1 MELDRRQEGHTP
13 DSSAVPGVRVS
24 LAPLAPAPAVAPG
37 EPYLRDELLQDI
49 LAAAAARAPSAPA
62 LRLTDPDPEM
72 PRRTALTYG
81 ELRRRA
87 SRFAHYLRANGV
99 GRGSRVLIC
108 LPRGLDAYPALL
120 GTLEAGAAY
129 VPVDWSIPQDRADY
143 VCTDANV
150 ALVVTLGERAA
161 PFRAAGLPTLAVD
174 TALGDIA
181 ACPDTPLARSET
193 GATPEDIAYIIY
205 TSGSTG
211 RPKGVAIRH
220 RNICHL
226 VRAEGAILDIRAEDK
241 VFGGFSLAFD
251 MSVET
256 MWSAFLPGAELLV
269 GSEALNRAVSELPR
283 VLEEQ
288 GTTVWH
294 ATPSLLSVI
303 EAPLRGI
310 RLINLGGE
318 ACPPELVRRWAALD
332 RRLLNTYGPTET
344 TVTASWAELHPGEP
358 VTIGHPLPGY
368 TAWIVDEALRPVS
381 QGQEGELVIGGPGV
395 GAGYLNLPEQ
405 NAARFVALP
414 FPGPSGAPETVYRTG
429 DLVRLDEAG
438 RIEYLGRIDTQVK
451 IRGFRVELGEIE
463 AVLGS
468 DPAVAQAVV
477 SLFQEVDGTA
487 LLAAF
492 IVPRA
497 GAMADLGRLRA
508 LVRERLPAYM
518 RPAAYDVRSSL
529 PVLVSG
535 KVDRKALTKPARLD
549 ATRRALSAPESEV
562 EEALHG
568 IWSAIFAPTEISVL
582 DDFFEDLG
590 GHSLRA
596 ARMVSLARARPG
608 LERLSIQDLYAA
620 PTIRAL
626 AARID
631 EAGRQAQPAAAP
643 QPAFTPVPRWRHAL
657 CAAAQLV
664 ALIPIYAFAGMQWL
678 LPYLAYTAW
687 DSWYENRLQGIGV
700 AAVCFVALPPLLILV
715 SIGVKWAVLGKVK
728 PGDYPL
734 WGSYYFRWWLV
745 RRVLSVIPTRYLAG
759 TPMMRLYYRLLGA
772 RIGKDAYLG
781 LPQIDAPDLVSIG
794 HGAIVSEGAVLATT
808 AVEHGLLRIGTATL
822 GDNTFLGVMSVVG
835 RNASLG
841 DGAALEDLSA
851 LPAGEHIPAGE
862 CWSGSPAA
870 PHGRHEASPPPPVPG
885 WRRLLVTLGL
895 LLSAPLLP
903 LAAVLPIMPGVM
915 AMVEWQDATSSH
927 AYLLAAPLLAL
938 LYVVLMC
945 GLTVS
950 AKWLLLGRV
959 QPGTRSIWSWFYVRY
974 WFVRQLGELALEML
988 HPIYA
993 TLYVLPWYRAMG
1005 ARVGKRAEIST
1016 ATSVIHDLIEI
1027 GPESFIADGVV
1038 FGAPRLEPGRI
1049 RLARTRIGHR
1059 SFIGNSGLL
1068 PTGAAVG
1075 DDVLIG
1081 VLSKPPEESGRA
1093 LEAGTTWFGSPAL
1106 RLPRRQ
1112 SFALFDEGSRFHPS
1126 RRLIAM
1132 RLSIEFIRVILST
1145 TVSIALFVLM
1155 LDFAGDLLD
1164 EDGGGLDLTLAF
1176 PFLYLGMALAAG
1188 AFVVALKWLVIG
1200 RYKPT
1205 TAPLWSLFV
1214 WRSELVTATYENLVV
1229 PLLLS
1234 PLRGTPFINLYLRLL
1249 GARIG
1254 RRVFTDTTDI
1264 TEFDMVSV
1272 GDDAALN
1279 EDAGLQTHLFE
1290 DRVMKVSTLEVSAR
1304 ASVGSLAIVLYDSR
1318 MEAGSVLGDLSVLM
1332 KGETLPANTPW
1343 EGSPA
1348 RPARG

>member
-1 MELDRRQEGHTP
+1 MLP
-13 DSSAVPGVRVS
+13 VPI
-24 LAPLAPAPAVAPG
+24 APAEAIAPDA
-37 EPYLRDELLQDI
+37 PYARDELLHEI
-49 LAAAAARAPSAPA
+49 LAATAARDPSAPA
-62 LRLTDPDPEM
+62 LRLTDPDPEI
-72 PRRTALTYG
+72 PRRSVLTYG
-81 ELRRRA
+81 ELRQRA
-87 SRFAHYLRANGV
+87 SRFAHYLR
-99 GRGSRVLIC
+99 GRGIQRGDRVLIC
-108 LPRGLDAYPALL
+108 LPRGLDQYLALL
-120 GTLEAGAAY
+120 GVLEAGAAY
-129 VPVDWSIPQDRADY
+129 VPMDWSVPQDRADY
-143 VCTDANV
+143 VCTDAAV
-150 ALVVTLGERAA
+150 ALVVTGEERAA
-161 PFRAAGLPTLAVD
+161 SFRAHGAPVLDMGAE
-174 TALGDIA
+174 LGDIA
-181 ACPDTPLARSET
+181 ASPDTPLGREET
-193 GATPEDIAYIIY
+193 GAEPADLAYIIY

-211 RPKGVAIRH
+211 QPKGVAIRH
-220 RNICHL
+220 DNICHL
-226 VRAEGAILDIRAEDK
+226 VRAEGAILDLRPTDK

-251 MSVET
+251 MSIET
-256 MWSAFLPGAELLV
+256 MWSAFLASAELLV
-269 GSEALNRAVSELPR
+269 GSEALNRAISDLPQ

-288 GTTVWH
+288 GATVWH
-294 ATPSLLSVI
+294 ATPSLLAVV

-344 TVTASWAELHPGEP
+344 TVTATWAELHPGEP
-358 VTIGHPLPGY
+358 VTIGRPLPGY
-368 TAWIVDEALRPVS
+368 TAWIVDEALHPV
-381 QGQEGELVIGGPGV
+381 QPGEEGELVIGGPGV

-414 FPGPSGAPETVYRTG
+414 FPGAPERAYRTG
-429 DLVRLDEAG
+429 DLVRLDG
-438 RIEYLGRIDTQVK
+438 DGQIEYLGRIDTQVK

-463 AVLGS
+463 GLLGT

-477 SLFQEVDGTA
+477 NLFQEADGTG

-492 IVPRA
+492 VAPRA
-497 GAMADLGRLRA
+497 GTSIDVARLRS
-508 LVRERLPAYM
+508 LVRERLPTYM
-518 RPAAYDVRSSL
+518 RPAAYEVRDSL
-529 PVLVSG
+529 PTLVSG
-535 KVDRKALTKPARLD
+535 KVDRKALARPNRLD
-549 ATRRALSAPESEV
+549 APGRALAAPETEI
-562 EEALHG
+562 EEKLLG
-568 IWSAIFAPTEISVL
+568 IWSIVFAPTEVSVL

-596 ARMVSLARARPG
+596 ARMVSLARAEAG

-620 PTIRAL
+620 PSIRKL
-626 AARID
+626 AARVED
-631 EAGRQAQPAAAP
+631 AAAAP
-643 QPAFTPVPRWRHAL
+643 AHAAVPPLPFAPVSSWRHAV
-657 CAAAQLV
+657 CGAAQLL
-664 ALIPIYAFAGMQWL
+664 ALLPIYAFAGMQWL

-687 DSWYENRLQGIGV
+687 DSWYENRLQGIAV
-700 AAVCFVALPPLLILV
+700 AALCFVLLPPLLILV
-715 SIGVKWAVLGKVK
+715 SIGVKWLVLGRVR

-794 HGAIVSEGAVLATT
+794 SGAIVSEGAVLATT
-808 AVEHGLLRIGTATL
+808 SVEHGRLRIGTATL
-822 GDNTFLGVMSVVG
+822 GDNTFVGVMSVVG

-851 LPAGEHIPAGE
+851 LPTGEHIPAGE
-862 CWSGSPAA
+862 LWSGSPAA
-870 PHGRHEASPPPPVPG
+870 KQGQYGAKQPPMVAA
-885 WRRLLVTLGL
+885 WRRAVVTLGL

-903 LAAVLPIMPGVM
+903 LAAVLPIMPGVV
-915 AMVEWQDATSSH
+915 AMVEWQDSSSSH
-927 AYLLAAPLLAL
+927 TYLVAAPLLAL

-945 GLTVS
+945 GLTIA

-959 QPGTRSIWSWFYVRY
+959 KPGTHSIWSWFYVRY

-1005 ARVGKRAEIST
+1005 AKVGARAEIST
-1016 ATSVIHDLIEI
+1016 ATAVIHDLISI

-1038 FGAPRLEPGRI
+1038 FGAARLEPGAV

-1081 VLSKPPEESGRA
+1081 VLSKPPEEPGRA
-1093 LEAGTTWFGSPAL
+1093 MEAGTTWFGSPAL

-1112 SFALFDEGSRFHPS
+1112 SFALFDEGSRFRPS
-1126 RRLIAM
+1126 RRLVLM
-1132 RLSIEFIRVILST
+1132 RLAIEFVRVILST

-1155 LDFAGDLLD
+1155 LDFASDVLD
-1164 EDGGGLDLTLAF
+1164 EDGGGWLLTMAF

-1188 AFVVALKWLVIG
+1188 AFVLALKWLVVG
-1200 RYKPT
+1200 RYRPI
-1205 TAPLWSLFV
+1205 TAPLWSPFV
-1214 WRSELVTATYENLVV
+1214 WRSELVTSTYENLVV
-1229 PLLLS
+1229 PLLLT
-1234 PLRGTPFINLYLRLL
+1234 PLRGTPFINMYLRLL

-1254 RRVFTDTTDI
+1254 RRVFTDTTDM
-1264 TEFDMVSV
+1264 TEFDLVSV

-1290 DRVMKVSTLEVSAR
+1290 DRVMKVSALEIGPR

-1318 MEAGSVLGDLSVLM
+1318 MEAETQLGDLSVLM
-1332 KGETLPANTPW
+1332 KGETLPAGTSW

-1348 RPARG
+1348 RPARA

>member
-1 MELDRRQEGHTP
+1 MLT
-13 DSSAVPGVRVS
+13 VPI
-24 LAPLAPAPAVAPG
+24 APADAIAPDA
-37 EPYLRDELLQDI
+37 PYARDELLHEI
-49 LAAAAARAPSAPA
+49 LAATAARDPAAPA
-62 LRLTDPDPEM
+62 LRLTDPDPEI
-72 PRRTALTYG
+72 PRRSVLTYG
-81 ELRRRA
+81 ELRQRA
-87 SRFAHYLRANGV
+87 SRFAHYLR
-99 GRGSRVLIC
+99 GRGIQRGDRVLIC
-108 LPRGLDAYPALL
+108 LPRGLDQYLALL
-120 GTLEAGAAY
+120 GVLEAGAAY
-129 VPVDWSIPQDRADY
+129 VPVDWSVPQDRADY
-143 VCTDANV
+143 VCADAAV
-150 ALVVTLGERAA
+150 ALVVTREERAA
-161 PFRAAGLPTLAVD
+161 AFRAHEVPVLDMGAE
-174 TALGDIA
+174 LGDIA
-181 ACPDTPLARSET
+181 ASPDTPLGREET
-193 GATPEDIAYIIY
+193 GAEPIDLAYIIY

-211 RPKGVAIRH
+211 QPKGVAIRH
-220 RNICHL
+220 DNICHL
-226 VRAEGAILDIRAEDK
+226 VRAEGAILDLRPADK

-251 MSVET
+251 MSIET
-256 MWSAFLPGAELLV
+256 MWSAFLTGAELLV
-269 GSEALNRAVSELPR
+269 GSEALNRAISDLPQ

-288 GTTVWH
+288 GATVWH
-294 ATPSLLSVI
+294 ATPSLLAVV

-344 TVTASWAELHPGEP
+344 TVTATWAELHPGEP
-358 VTIGHPLPGY
+358 VTIGRPLPGY
-368 TAWIVDEALRPVS
+368 SAWIVDEALRPVPP
-381 QGQEGELVIGGPGV
+381 GAEGELVIGGPGV

-405 NAARFVALP
+405 NAARFVTLP
-414 FPGPSGAPETVYRTG
+414 FPGAPERAYRTG
-429 DLVRLDEAG
+429 DLVRLDG
-438 RIEYLGRIDTQVK
+438 GGQIEYLGRIDTQVK

-463 AVLGS
+463 GLLGT

-477 SLFQEVDGTA
+477 NLFQEPDGTG

-492 IVPRA
+492 VAPRA
-497 GAMADLGRLRA
+497 GTSIDVARLRS
-508 LVRERLPAYM
+508 LVRERLPTYM
-518 RPAAYDVRSSL
+518 RPAAYEVRDSL
-529 PVLVSG
+529 PTLVSG
-535 KVDRKALTKPARLD
+535 KVDRKALSRPSRLD
-549 ATRRALSAPESEV
+549 APGRALAAPETEI
-562 EEALHG
+562 EEKLLG
-568 IWSAIFAPTEISVL
+568 IWSIVFAPTEVSVL

-596 ARMVSLARARPG
+596 ARMVSLARAEAG
-608 LERLSIQDLYAA
+608 LERLSIQDLYAT
-620 PTIRAL
+620 PSIRKL
-626 AARID
+626 AARIED
-631 EAGRQAQPAAAP
+631 AAAAP
-643 QPAFTPVPRWRHAL
+643 AHAAVPPLPFAPVSSWRHAL
-657 CAAAQLV
+657 CGAAQLL
-664 ALIPIYAFAGMQWL
+664 ALLPIYAFAGMQWL

-687 DSWYENRLQGIGV
+687 DSWYENRLQGIAV
-700 AAVCFVALPPLLILV
+700 AALCFVLLPPLLILV
-715 SIGVKWAVLGKVK
+715 SIGVKWLVLGRVK

-794 HGAIVSEGAVLATT
+794 SGAIVSEGAVLATT
-808 AVEHGLLRIGTATL
+808 SVEHGRLRIGTATL
-822 GDNTFLGVMSVVG
+822 GDNTFVGVMSVVG

-851 LPAGEHIPAGE
+851 LPTGEHIPAGE
-862 CWSGSPAA
+862 LWSGSPAA
-870 PHGRHEASPPPPVPG
+870 RQGQYGAKKPPMVAA
-885 WRRLLVTLGL
+885 WRRAVVTLGL

-903 LAAVLPIMPGVM
+903 LAAVLPIMPGVV
-915 AMVEWQDATSSH
+915 AMVEWQDSSNSH
-927 AYLLAAPLLAL
+927 SYLAAAPLLAL

-945 GLTVS
+945 GLTIA

-959 QPGTRSIWSWFYVRY
+959 KPGTHSIWSWFYVRY

-1005 ARVGKRAEIST
+1005 AKVGARAEIST
-1016 ATSVIHDLIEI
+1016 ATAVIHDLISI

-1038 FGAPRLEPGRI
+1038 FGAARLEPGAV

-1081 VLSKPPEESGRA
+1081 VLSKPPEEPERA

-1112 SFALFDEGSRFHPS
+1112 SFALFDEGSRFRPS
-1126 RRLIAM
+1126 RRLVLM
-1132 RLSIEFIRVILST
+1132 RLAIEFVRVILST

-1155 LDFAGDLLD
+1155 LDFASDVLD
-1164 EDGGGLDLTLAF
+1164 EDGGGWLLALAF

-1188 AFVVALKWLVIG
+1188 AFVLALKWLVVG
-1200 RYKPT
+1200 RYRPI

-1214 WRSELVTATYENLVV
+1214 WRSELVTSTYENLVV
-1229 PLLLS
+1229 PLLLT
-1234 PLRGTPFINLYLRLL
+1234 PLRGTPFINMYLRLL

-1254 RRVFTDTTDI
+1254 RRVFTDTTDM
-1264 TEFDMVSV
+1264 TEFDLVSV

-1290 DRVMKVSTLEVSAR
+1290 DRVMKVSSLEIGPR

-1318 MEAGSVLGDLSVLM
+1318 MEAETQLGDLSVLM
-1332 KGETLPANTPW
+1332 KGETLPAGTSW

-1348 RPARG
+1348 RPARA

>member
-1 MELDRRQEGHTP
+1 MSEISVFPATIP
-13 DSSAVPGVRVS
+13 A
-24 LAPLAPAPAVAPG
+24 APAVAPDM
-37 EPYLRDELLQDI
+37 PYARDELLHEI
-49 LAAAAARAPSAPA
+49 LAATAARDPLAPA
-62 LRLTDPDPEM
+62 LRLTDPNPEI
-72 PRRTALTYG
+72 PRRSTLTYG
-81 ELRRRA
+81 ELRQRA
-87 SRFAHYLRANGV
+87 TRFAHFLRGRGV
-99 GRGSRVLIC
+99 GRGDNVLIC
-108 LPRGLDAYPALL
+108 LPRGLDQYLALL
-120 GTLEAGAAY
+120 GVLEAGAAY
-129 VPVDWSIPQDRADY
+129 VPMDWSVPQDRADY
-143 VCTDANV
+143 VCGDAAI
-150 ALVVTLGERAA
+150 ALVVTQEERAA
-161 PFRAAGLPTLAVD
+161 AFRATGVAVLD
-174 TALGDIA
+174 MDAELGDIA
-181 ACPDTPLARSET
+181 ASPDMPLTREET
-193 GATPEDIAYIIY
+193 GAEPSDLAYIIY

-211 RPKGVAIRH
+211 QPKGVAIRH
-220 RNICHL
+220 SNICHL
-226 VRAEGAILDIRAEDK
+226 IRAEGAILALWATDK

-269 GSEALNRAVSELPR
+269 GSEALNHAVSDLPQ
-283 VLEEQ
+283 VLEQQ
-288 GTTVWH
+288 GATVWH
-294 ATPSLLSVI
+294 ATPSLLAVVD
-303 EAPLRGI
+303 APLRAI

-344 TVTASWAELHPGEP
+344 TVTATWAELHPGEP

-368 TAWIVDEALRPVS
+368 TAWIVDEALRPVPP
-381 QGQEGELVIGGPGV
+381 GAEGELVIGGPGV

-405 NAARFVALP
+405 NAARFVPLP
-414 FPGPSGAPETVYRTG
+414 FLETTDLVYRTG

-463 AVLGS
+463 GLLGT

-477 SLFQEVDGTA
+477 NLFQEADGTG

-492 IVPRA
+492 VSPRA
-497 GAMADLGRLRA
+497 GANIDLPRLRA

-518 RPAAYDVRSSL
+518 RPAAYEVRDGL
-529 PVLVSG
+529 PTLISG
-535 KVDRKALTKPARLD
+535 KVDRKALAKPHRLD
-549 ATRRALSAPESEV
+549 APGRALAAPETEA
-562 EEALHG
+562 EERLLRV
-568 IWSAIFAPTEISVL
+568 WSTVFAPTEVSVL

-596 ARMVSLARARPG
+596 ARMVSLARAEPG

-620 PTIRAL
+620 PSIRQL
-626 AARID
+626 AARI
-631 EAGRQAQPAAAP
+631 ESGAASKRHKAAP
-643 QPAFTPVPRWRHAL
+643 QQPFAPVPPWRHAL
-657 CAAAQLV
+657 CGTAQLL
-664 ALIPIYAFAGMQWL
+664 ALLPIYAFAGMQWL

-687 DSWYENRLQGIGV
+687 DAWYDSRLQGIAV
-700 AAVCFVALPPLLILV
+700 AALCFVLLPPVLILV
-715 SIGVKWAVLGKVK
+715 SIGVKWLVLGRVK

-734 WGSYYFRWWLV
+734 WGTYYFRWWLV
-745 RRVLSVIPTRYLAG
+745 RRMLSVIPTRYLAG
-759 TPMMRLYYRLLGA
+759 TPMMRVYYRLLGA
-772 RIGKDAYLG
+772 RIGRDAYLG

-794 HGAIVSEGAVLATT
+794 EGAIVSEGAVLATT
-808 AVEHGLLRIGTATL
+808 SVEHGLLRIGTATV
-822 GDNTFLGVMSVVG
+822 GKNAFLGVMSVVG

-851 LPAGEHIPAGE
+851 LPTGEHIPTGE
-862 CWSGSPAA
+862 RWSGSPAE
-870 PHGRHEASPPPPVPG
+870 PLGRHEPQPPPPVTRL
-885 WRRLLVTLGL
+885 RRVLVTVGL

-903 LAAVLPIMPGVM
+903 LAVVLPIMPGVV
-915 AMVEWQDATSSH
+915 AMVEWQDASTSHS
-927 AYLLAAPLLAL
+927 YLAAAPFLAM

-945 GLTVS
+945 ALTVM

-959 QPGTRSIWSWFYVRY
+959 RPGTRSIWSWFYVRY

-1005 ARVGKRAEIST
+1005 AKVGARAEIST
-1016 ATSVIHDLIEI
+1016 ATAVIHDLISI

-1038 FGAPRLEPGRI
+1038 FGAARLEPGMV
-1049 RLARTRIGHR
+1049 RLAHTRIGHR

-1081 VLSKPPEESGRA
+1081 VLSKPPEEPGRA

-1112 SFALFDEGSRFHPS
+1112 SFALFDEGSRFRPA
-1126 RRLIAM
+1126 RRLVLM
-1132 RLSIEFIRVILST
+1132 RLAIEFVRVILST
-1145 TVSIALFVLM
+1145 TISIALFVLM
-1155 LDFAGDLLD
+1155 LDFASNLLD
-1164 EDGGGLDLTLAF
+1164 EDGGGLTLALAF

-1188 AFVVALKWLVIG
+1188 VFVLALKWLVVG
-1200 RYKPT
+1200 RYRPT
-1205 TAPLWSLFV
+1205 TAPLWSPFV
-1214 WRSELVTATYENLVV
+1214 WRSELVTSTYENLVV
-1229 PLLLS
+1229 PLLLF
-1234 PLRGTPFINLYLRLL
+1234 PLRGTPFINIYLRLL

-1254 RRVFTDTTDI
+1254 RRVFTDTTDM

-1290 DRVMKVSTLEVSAR
+1290 DRVMKVSSLEVGPR
-1304 ASVGSLAIVLYDSR
+1304 ATVGSLAIVLYDSKL
-1318 MEAGSVLGDLSVLM
+1318 EAEAQLGDLSVLM
-1332 KGETLPANTPW
+1332 KGETLPASTSW

-1348 RPARG
+1348 RPARA

>member
-1 MELDRRQEGHTP
+1 MLP
-13 DSSAVPGVRVS
+13 VPI
-24 LAPLAPAPAVAPG
+24 APAEAIAPDA
-37 EPYLRDELLQDI
+37 PYARDELLHEI
-49 LAAAAARAPSAPA
+49 LAATAARDPAAPA
-62 LRLTDPDPEM
+62 LRLTDPDPEI
-72 PRRTALTYG
+72 PRRSVLTYG
-81 ELRRRA
+81 ELRQRA
-87 SRFAHYLRANGV
+87 SRFAHYLR
-99 GRGSRVLIC
+99 GRGIQRGDRVLIC
-108 LPRGLDAYPALL
+108 LPRGLDQYLALL
-120 GTLEAGAAY
+120 GVLEAGATY
-129 VPVDWSIPQDRADY
+129 VPMDWSVPQDRADY
-143 VCTDANV
+143 VCTDAAV
-150 ALVVTLGERAA
+150 ALVVTGEERAA
-161 PFRAAGLPTLAVD
+161 SFRAHGAPVLDMGAE
-174 TALGDIA
+174 LGDIA
-181 ACPDTPLARSET
+181 ASPDTPLGREET
-193 GATPEDIAYIIY
+193 GAEPADLAYVIY

-211 RPKGVAIRH
+211 QPKGVAIRH
-220 RNICHL
+220 DNICHL
-226 VRAEGAILDIRAEDK
+226 VRAEGAILDLRPTDK

-251 MSVET
+251 MSIET
-256 MWSAFLPGAELLV
+256 MWSAFLAGAELLV
-269 GSEALNRAVSELPR
+269 GSEALNRAISDLPL

-288 GTTVWH
+288 GATVWH
-294 ATPSLLSVI
+294 ATPSLLAVV

-344 TVTASWAELHPGEP
+344 TVTATWAELHPGEP
-358 VTIGHPLPGY
+358 VTIGRPLPGY
-368 TAWIVDEALRPVS
+368 TAWIVDEALHPV
-381 QGQEGELVIGGPGV
+381 QPGEEGELVIGGPGV

-414 FPGPSGAPETVYRTG
+414 FPGAPERAYRTG
-429 DLVRLDEAG
+429 DLVRLDG
-438 RIEYLGRIDTQVK
+438 DGQIEYLGRIDTQVK

-463 AVLGS
+463 GLLGT

-477 SLFQEVDGTA
+477 NLFQEADGTG

-492 IVPRA
+492 VAPRA
-497 GAMADLGRLRA
+497 GTSIDVARLRS
-508 LVRERLPAYM
+508 LVRERLPTYM
-518 RPAAYDVRSSL
+518 RPAAYEVRDSL
-529 PVLVSG
+529 PTLVSG
-535 KVDRKALTKPARLD
+535 KVDRKALARPNRLD
-549 ATRRALSAPESEV
+549 APGRALAAPETEI
-562 EEALHG
+562 EEKLLG
-568 IWSAIFAPTEISVL
+568 IWSIVFAPTEVSVL

-596 ARMVSLARARPG
+596 ARMVSLARAEAG

-620 PTIRAL
+620 PSIRKL
-626 AARID
+626 AARVED
-631 EAGRQAQPAAAP
+631 AAAAP
-643 QPAFTPVPRWRHAL
+643 AHAAVPPLPFAPVSSWRHAV
-657 CAAAQLV
+657 CGAAQLL
-664 ALIPIYAFAGMQWL
+664 ALLPIYAFAGMQWL

-687 DSWYENRLQGIGV
+687 DSWYENRLQGIAV
-700 AAVCFVALPPLLILV
+700 AALCFVLLPPLLILV
-715 SIGVKWAVLGKVK
+715 SIGVKWLVLGRVR

-794 HGAIVSEGAVLATT
+794 SGAIVSEGAVLATT
-808 AVEHGLLRIGTATL
+808 SVEHGRLRIGTATL
-822 GDNTFLGVMSVVG
+822 GNNTFVGVMSVVG

-851 LPAGEHIPAGE
+851 LPTGEHIPAGE
-862 CWSGSPAA
+862 LWSGSPAA
-870 PHGRHEASPPPPVPG
+870 KQGQYGAKQPPMVAA
-885 WRRLLVTLGL
+885 WRRAVVTLGL

-903 LAAVLPIMPGVM
+903 LAAVLPIMPGVV
-915 AMVEWQDATSSH
+915 AMVEWQDSSSSH
-927 AYLLAAPLLAL
+927 TYLVAAPLLAL

-945 GLTVS
+945 GLTIA

-959 QPGTRSIWSWFYVRY
+959 KPGTHSIWSWFYVRY

-1005 ARVGKRAEIST
+1005 AKVGARAEIST
-1016 ATSVIHDLIEI
+1016 ATAVIHDLISI

-1038 FGAPRLEPGRI
+1038 FGAARLEPGAV

-1081 VLSKPPEESGRA
+1081 VLSKPPEEPGRA
-1093 LEAGTTWFGSPAL
+1093 MEAGTTWFGSPAL

-1112 SFALFDEGSRFHPS
+1112 SFALFDEGSRFRPS
-1126 RRLIAM
+1126 RRLVLM
-1132 RLSIEFIRVILST
+1132 RLAIEFVRVILST

-1155 LDFAGDLLD
+1155 LDFASDVLD
-1164 EDGGGLDLTLAF
+1164 EDGGGWLLTMAF

-1188 AFVVALKWLVIG
+1188 AFVLALKWLVVG
-1200 RYKPT
+1200 RYRPI
-1205 TAPLWSLFV
+1205 TAPLWSPFV
-1214 WRSELVTATYENLVV
+1214 WRSELVTSTYENLVV
-1229 PLLLS
+1229 PLLLT
-1234 PLRGTPFINLYLRLL
+1234 PLRGTPFINMYLRLL

-1254 RRVFTDTTDI
+1254 RRVFTDTTDM
-1264 TEFDMVSV
+1264 TEFDLVSV

-1290 DRVMKVSTLEVSAR
+1290 DRVMKVSALEIGPR

-1318 MEAGSVLGDLSVLM
+1318 MEAETQLGDLSVLM
-1332 KGETLPANTPW
+1332 KGETLPPGTSW

-1348 RPARG
+1348 RPARA